1 MSDPSRSCTEPAR
14 IGPNAVIQLGETLAA
29 HGEDRLAGEIYLA
42 AGCPDWLAR
51 PPQAMVEED
60 AVVRLH
66 RALWRLAAREQAAAY
81 AREAGMRTGDYILAN
96 RIPAPARMLL
106 RLMPAPIA
114 ARLLVEAISAHAWT
128 FAGSGRFSAQAGT
141 PVIVEIADNPLAGPE
156 GCVWH
161 TAVFRRLFQ
170 SLVHAESDV
179 RETACCGAGAPAC
192 RFEIA
197 WKPTE
202 VVRDPAGHAALVV

>member
-1 MSDPSRSCTEPAR
+1 MSGLSRSCTEPAR

-29 HGEDRLAGEIYLA
+29 HGEDRLAREIYLA
-42 AGCPDWLAR
+42 AGCPDWLDH
-51 PPQAMVEED
+51 PPEAMVGED

-66 RALWRLAAREQAAAY
+66 AALWRIASPEQAAAF
-81 AREAGMRTGDYILAN
+81 AAEAGMRTGDYILAH
-96 RIPAPARMLL
+96 RIPAPARMFL

-128 FAGSGRFSAQAGT
+128 FAGSGRFSAQTGT
-141 PVIVEIADNPLAGPE
+141 PVVVEIADNPLAGPE

-161 TAVFRRLFQ
+161 SAVFRRLFQ
-170 SLVHAESDV
+170 SLVHAEADV
-179 RETACCGAGAPAC
+179 RETACCGRGDPAC

-197 WKPTE
+197 WAHQPARTE
-202 VVRDPAGHAALVV
+202 QRSIELV